1 MNPSSL
7 VVTTV
12 VANSALLKPT
22 SSSAVRSRA
31 AAGSWW
37 DSPVLPIVQG
47 HASIIGA
54 PAGRIQLE
62 SDLG

>member
-1 MNPSSL
+1 

-12 VANSALLKPT
+12 VANSALVKPT

-31 AAGSWW
+31 AGSWW
-37 DSPVLPIVQG
+37 GQSGVTNSSRSTQ
-47 HASIIGA
+47 SIIGA
-54 PAGRIQLE
+54 PAGRIQVE